1 MKQYFLDIYIL
12 EIETQIGFAKTCY
25 QNYFNC
31 RQKQKKNYDNHSVFM
46 WIHHFLIHCINISK
60 ILFPTVCKRDSAD
73 VKKIKN
79 ERKKSLAR
87 VFKNYHGSNL
97 HDFKNLRNHL
107 EHFDERIDRWI
118 INSKNHNFCDMN
130 ISHGGSL
137 LVEGLDKT
145 DYFRNLESNC
155 FTFAGEEYELKE
167 LHRIILEIEKL
178 NKIWKIN

>member
-1 MKQYFLDIYIL
+1 
-12 EIETQIGFAKTCY
+12 
-25 QNYFNC
+25 
-31 RQKQKKNYDNHSVFM
+31 
-46 WIHHFLIHCINISK
+46 
-60 ILFPTVCKRDSAD
+60 
-73 VKKIKN
+73 
-79 ERKKSLAR
+79 
-87 VFKNYHGSNL
+87 
-97 HDFKNLRNHL
+97 
-107 EHFDERIDRWI
+107 
-118 INSKNHNFCDMN
+118 MN